1 MKKTSSISGKGIINQ
16 FRQQLFKAW
25 QPVPT
30 LNKTIIIFAVLGSV
44 FVTVGVLLQVFGSRI
59 T

>member
-1 MKKTSSISGKGIINQ
+1 MKKQSSITSKGIMNQ

-30 LNKTIIIFAVLGSV
+30 LNKTIIIFAVLGVV
-44 FVTVGVLLQVFGSRI
+44 FVTLGVLLQIFGTRI